1 MNVQAKTK
9 RSQAFFNGFNLSF
22 YDFIVSVIS
31 PLAWRC
37 PLPFLIGRH
46 QQLMSNN
53 HLEVGPGTGFVIDQ
67 CNSCEPELQLVL
79 MDLSE
84 ACLQK
89 SAKALARF
97 NPRTCQ
103 QNILEPVEHDI
114 GLFESIGINY
124 VFHCVP
130 GSFKQKGVAFEHLAN
145 VLKPGGVL
153 FGCSVLSQD
162 VEKNLLA
169 RAAMGFLQSSGIFNN
184 QEDNVKE
191 LTAVLE
197 ANFVDVK
204 VELRG
209 PTAVFS
215 ARKAGKA

>member
-1 MNVQAKTK
+1 MINIQAKTK

-22 YDFIVSVIS
+22 YDLVVSVVS

-37 PLPFLIGRH
+37 PLSFLVGRH
-46 QQLMSNN
+46 QQWMSNN
-53 HLEVGPGTGFVIDQ
+53 HLEVGPGTGSVIDQ
-67 CNSCEPELQLVL
+67 CNSFEPDGRLVL

-89 SAKALARF
+89 SAKTLARF
-97 NPRTCQ
+97 NPQTCQ
-103 QNILEPVEHDI
+103 QNILEPIEHDI
-114 GLFESIGINY
+114 ELFDSIGINY

-130 GSFKQKGVAFEHLAN
+130 GSFKQKGVAFEYLAK

-153 FGCSVLSQD
+153 FGCSVLSQG
-162 VEKNLLA
+162 VGKNLLA
-169 RAAMGFLQSSGIFNN
+169 KAAMGFLQSSGIFNN

-191 LTAVLE
+191 LTAALE
-197 ANFVDVK
+197 AHFVDVK
-204 VELRG
+204 VELKG

-215 ARKAGKA
+215 ARKA

>member
-1 MNVQAKTK
+1 MNTQAKTR

-22 YDFIVSVIS
+22 YDWVVSVIS

-37 PLPFLIGRH
+37 PLSFLTSRH
-46 QQLMSNN
+46 QQWMSNN
-53 HLEVGPGTGFVIDQ
+53 HLEVGPGTGFVINQ
-67 CNSCEPELQLVL
+67 CNSFEPELRLVL
-79 MDLSE
+79 MDLSK

-89 SAKALARF
+89 SAKTLARF
-97 NPRTCQ
+97 NPQTCQ
-103 QNILEPVEHDI
+103 QNILEPVEYDI
-114 GLFESIGINY
+114 EPFDSIGINY

-130 GSFKQKGVAFEHLAN
+130 GGFKQKGVAFEHLAK
-145 VLKPGGVL
+145 VLKPGGAI

-169 RAAMGFLQSSGIFNN
+169 KVAMGFLQLSGIFNN

-191 LTAVLE
+191 LTAALE

-215 ARKAGKA
+215 ARKP